1 MTALAL
7 NWFEE
12 DDARDLKRWCI
23 AAAIVLGTHVAVI
36 AGFLTFQPAEELDA
50 GDPVAFVELAPIDNT
65 PDAQQSDLAPAPEAM
80 LESKPTEEK
89 PPEDKF
95 EPAPPPEVAPTI
107 VPEEVPKPK
116 EEEKEEVKPPAPQ
129 TTAPAQVKR
138 AGAAIAPAWRDKL
151 IAHLQR
157 FKRYPSAA
165 ESRGEQGVVVL
176 SFSMDRGGHV
186 LARRVS
192 HSSGYALLD
201 EEVMA
206 MIDRAQPL
214 PPFPATMMQG
224 RLDLTVPIRFS
235 IR

>member
-12 DDARDLKRWCI
+12 EDARDLKRWGI

-36 AGFLTFQPAEELDA
+36 AGFLTFQPANELDA

-65 PDAQQSDLAPAPEAM
+65 PDVQQHDLAPAPEVV
-80 LESKPTEEK
+80 EK
-89 PPEDKF
+89 PPEEKF

-107 VPEEVPKPK
+107 VPEELPKPK
-116 EEEKEEVKPPAPQ
+116 EEKEEEVKPQPPQ
-129 TTAPAQVKR
+129 TAPAQVKR

-186 LARRVS
+186 LARRIS
-192 HSSGYALLD
+192 HSSGYSQLD
-201 EEVMA
+201 EEVMS
-206 MIDRAQPL
+206 MIERAQPL
-214 PPFPATMMQG
+214 PPFPATMVQS